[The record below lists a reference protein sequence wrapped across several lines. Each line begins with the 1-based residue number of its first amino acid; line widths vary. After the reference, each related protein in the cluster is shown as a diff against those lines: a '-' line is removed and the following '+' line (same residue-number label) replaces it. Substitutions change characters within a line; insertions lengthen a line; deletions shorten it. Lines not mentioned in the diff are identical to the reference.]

1 MFQCLNKCPLT
12 ALPSAPETAVLFTLF
27 PLQHYLFSHTYAHIH
42 AHSFSV
48 YPTSVPLLLL
58 LLSLSPLFL
67 SLSLKGSPLLPLPF
81 TVSPSF
87 LSTLALTT
95 QPVWFVTPLTRCRMQ
110 QYAPT
115 PYALSC
121 IIRHA
126 HPCSSS
132 L

>member
-1 MFQCLNKCPLT
+1 MSLDCSPISTRNCSPLHT
-12 ALPSAPETAVLFTLF
+12 VSAAALLVL
-27 PLQHYLFSHTYAHIH
+27 PHIRSHTRTH

-48 YPTSVPLLLL
+48 YPTSVPLLL

-67 SLSLKGSPLLPLPF
+67 SLSLKGSPLLPIPF
-81 TVSPSF
+81 TISPSF
-87 LSTLALTT
+87 LSTLDLTT
-95 QPVWFVTPLTRCRMQ
+95 QPVWFVMPLTQCRMQ

-115 PYALSC
+115 PYALSR

-132 L
+132 SI